1 MELVVREYE
10 KHGEIEMVEVY
21 NNTNGEVYTMSYKN
35 DVYDLISSLGYS
47 GEQLSI
53 SFEFYSFDWLI
64 TNEYT
69 RIK

>member
-1 MELVVREYE
+1 MELVVKEYE
-10 KHGEIEMVEVY
+10 KHGEIEMVEVF

-35 DVYDLISSLGYS
+35 DVYDLISSLGYG
-47 GEQLSI
+47 GEQLTI

-64 TNEYT
+64 TNEYK